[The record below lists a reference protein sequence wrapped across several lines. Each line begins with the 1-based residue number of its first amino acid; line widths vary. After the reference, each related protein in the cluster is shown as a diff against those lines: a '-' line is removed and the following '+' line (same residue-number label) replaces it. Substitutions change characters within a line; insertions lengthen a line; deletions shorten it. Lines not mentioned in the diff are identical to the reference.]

1 MITQDFVVKLG
12 DFGQA
17 RTNARL
23 MTNELGTA
31 YFMAPEV
38 RDRHDYSFP
47 ADVYSYGITCYEI
60 LLPDHG
66 ISLDRSKR
74 HQPPLDGVSPE
85 WHGYLVDCWAEDPED
100 RLTMRR
106 LLTVHSSKF
115 GI

>member
-1 MITQDFVVKLG
+1 MVTQDFVVKLG

-17 RTNARL
+17 RTNAQL
-23 MTNELGTA
+23 MTSELGTA

-38 RDRHDYSFP
+38 RYRHDYSFP

-66 ISLDRSKR
+66 ISLDGSSR
-74 HQPPLDGVSPE
+74 HQPPLDDVDPD
-85 WHGYLVDCWAEDPED
+85 WHDYLLDCWAADSED
-100 RLTMRR
+100 RLTMSG
-106 LLTVHSSKF
+106 LLAKHSSRF